1 MTLPENAY
9 CTLAEVRQRLSLTAV
24 DTAGDTMLK
33 TIITSV
39 SRWIDDYTWRRFYA
53 ATETRYY
60 TPDESGEIFID
71 DILSVSSLK
80 TDDNADRTYETTWQ
94 TTDYDLLPVNAAL
107 NGVPYTMISITPNG
121 SYGFPSGVKKGVQL
135 VGSFGYCTTTSSGK
149 ATIIKEACLLQSE
162 RIYKRKDS
170 PMGVAGVTA
179 LGVQTL
185 KVPGLDP
192 DVQMMLDPFRRLV

>member
-9 CTLAEVRQRLSLTAV
+9 CTLAEVRERLSLTS
-24 DTAGDTMLK
+24 TAGDTMLK
-33 TIITSV
+33 QIITSV

-60 TPDESGEIFID
+60 TADESDQIFID
-71 DILSVSSLK
+71 DIIAVSSLK
-80 TDDNADRTYETTWQ
+80 TDDNADRTYETTWSA
-94 TTDYDLLPVNAAL
+94 TDYDLLPVNAAL
-107 NGVPYTMISITPNG
+107 NGAPYSMISITPNG